1 MKTLIAILAATFMAK
16 AAFAGDNGYY
26 LNCSSASGKT
36 QVIMGQYRS
45 YDNDIA
51 MLSIMGKTL
60 GEMHVD
66 SEVSKND
73 LGNGITR
80 FTELDHD
87 GADLLTVQQF
97 EQTEK
102 ERRQNIIRARV
113 LSGYNV
119 NKMAPL
125 DITIDVTCKIVYN
138 PI

>member
-1 MKTLIAILAATFMAK
+1 MKKFIAILATTFMAQ
-16 AAFAGDNGYY
+16 AVFAGDNGSY
-26 LNCSSASGKT
+26 LSCLSASGKT

-51 MLSIMGKTL
+51 LLSIMGKTL
-60 GEMHVD
+60 GEMHVG

-87 GADLLTVQQF
+87 GDDLLTVQQF

-102 ERRQNIIRARV
+102 ERDQGIIRARV

>member
-26 LNCSSASGKT
+26 LDCLSASGKT
-36 QVIMGQYRS
+36 QVIMGQYGS

-60 GEMHVD
+60 GHMHVD

-80 FTELDHD
+80 FIELDAQ
-87 GADLLTVQQF
+87 GSDLLTVQTF
-97 EQTEK
+97 PQTPK
-102 ERRQNIIRARV
+102 EMRRNIVRARV

-125 DITIDVTCKIVYN
+125 DIQIDVTCKIVYN